1 LNKSIH
7 GLKIEIEARG
17 KITKGENFGDR
28 KRREIRSHNCK
39 YQQQSARDRINV
51 EGVEDTIG
59 NIQQSKKMKNEK
71 KKKTKTK
78 QQKPKLPNPNIQEG
92 KNTMKKP
99 SLRIIGIEESED
111 AQLKRPVNIFKENH
125 RRKFP
130 QYKERDSH
138 K

>member
-71 KKKTKTK
+71 KKKQK
-78 QQKPKLPNPNIQEG
+78 QNNKNQNCLTQTSRKVRIQ
-92 KNTMKKP
+92 
-99 SLRIIGIEESED
+99 
-111 AQLKRPVNIFKENH
+111 
-125 RRKFP
+125 
-130 QYKERDSH
+130 
-138 K
+138 